1 MKSWSWPATTLGMV
15 TEGNSGCPQADM
27 LVRHAEEKRWA
38 TTATAGR
45 PAFSTATVSWAS
57 HDVHPPQSAVVPMT
71 PSHSR
76 AMRSTSSSD
85 ATVRPQPMEP
95 V

>member
-1 MKSWSWPATTLGMV
+1 MV
-15 TEGNSGCPQADM
+15 TEGSRGCPQADM
-27 LVRHAEEKRWA
+27 LVRHADEKRRA

-57 HDVHPPQSAVVPMT
+57 HDVHPPQSAVVPIT
-71 PSHSR
+71 PWHSS
-76 AMRSTSSSD
+76 AMRSTSSSE